1 MKKLFEFIKWFFY
14 ITTCVLFVCAANIQ
28 ISGSETISAITLWQI
43 LLSGFLTALVT
54 VILRPGEQDGGHI
67 ALIKIIV
74 HYFVL
79 CGVMIGC
86 GYWFG
91 WMGLNLNGI
100 LMMAVSVAVVYLMV
114 FLAGYGLDKKQA
126 DEINKKLKG
135 KYSDK
140 E

>member
-1 MKKLFEFIKWFFY
+1 MKKVFEFIKWFFY

-28 ISGSETISAITLWQI
+28 ILGGETVPTITLWQI
-43 LLSGFLTALVT
+43 LLSGFFTALVT
-54 VILRPGEQDGGHI
+54 VILRPGEQDGGRI
-67 ALIKIIV
+67 VLIKIIV

-86 GYWFG
+86 GYRFG
-91 WMGLNLNGI
+91 WMDLNLNGI

-114 FLAGYGLDKKQA
+114 FLASYWLDKKQA

>member
-1 MKKLFEFIKWFFY
+1 MKKLFEFIRWFFY

-28 ISGSETISAITLWQI
+28 ISGYETVSTITLWQI

-54 VILRPGEQDGGHI
+54 VILRPGEQDSGRVGM
-67 ALIKIIV
+67 IKIIV

-86 GYWFG
+86 GYRFG
-91 WMGLNLNGI
+91 WVDLTLNGI
-100 LMMAVSVAVVYLMV
+100 VMMAISVAVVYLLV
-114 FLAGYGLDKKQA
+114 FLAGYWLDKKQA

>member
-1 MKKLFEFIKWFFY
+1 MKKVFEFIKWFFY

-28 ISGSETISAITLWQI
+28 ISGSETVPTITLWQI

-54 VILRPGEQDGGHI
+54 VIFRPNEQDSGRDGM
-67 ALIKIIV
+67 IKIIV

-86 GYWFG
+86 GCRFG
-91 WMGLNLNGI
+91 WMDLSLNGI
-100 LMMAVSVAVVYLMV
+100 AMMAVSVAVVYLLV
-114 FLAGYGLDKKQA
+114 FLAVYWLDKKQA

>member
-28 ISGSETISAITLWQI
+28 ISGDETVPTITLWQI
-43 LLSGFLTALVT
+43 LLSGFITALIT
-54 VILRPGEQDGGHI
+54 VILRPGEQDGGRI
-67 ALIKIIV
+67 GVIKIIV

-86 GYWFG
+86 GCRFG
-91 WMGLNLNGI
+91 WMNLNLNGI
-100 LMMAVSVAVVYLMV
+100 VMMAVSVAVVYLLV
-114 FLAGYGLDKKQA
+114 FLAGYWLDKKQA

>member
-1 MKKLFEFIKWFFY
+1 MQKIIEFIRWFFY

-28 ISGSETISAITLWQI
+28 ISGDETVPTITLWQI

-54 VILRPGEQDGGHI
+54 VILGPGEQDSSRVGMV
-67 ALIKIIV
+67 KIIV

-86 GYWFG
+86 GYQFG
-91 WMGLNLNGI
+91 WMELNLNGI
-100 LMMAVSVAVVYLMV
+100 VMMAVSVAVVYLLV
-114 FLAGYGLDKKQA
+114 FLAGYLLDKKQA
-126 DEINKKLKG
+126 DEINKKLHG

>member
-1 MKKLFEFIKWFFY
+1 MNKLFEFVRWFFY
-14 ITTCVLFVCAANIQ
+14 INTCVLFVCAANIQ
-28 ISGSETISAITLWQI
+28 ISCSETVPTITLLQI
-43 LLSGFLTALVT
+43 LLSGFFTALVT
-54 VILRPGEQDGGHI
+54 VIFRPGEQDGGRVV
-67 ALIKIIV
+67 LIKIMV

-86 GYWFG
+86 GCRFG
-91 WMGLNLNGI
+91 WMDLNLNGI
-100 LMMAVSVAVVYLMV
+100 VMMAVSVAVVYLLV
-114 FLAGYGLDKKQA
+114 FLAGYWLDKKQA

>member
-1 MKKLFEFIKWFFY
+1 MRRVSEFIKWFFY
-14 ITTCVLFVCAANIQ
+14 ITTCVLLVCAANIQ
-28 ISGSETISAITLWQI
+28 ISGDETIPTVTLWQI

-54 VILRPGEQDGGHI
+54 VILWPGAQDGVRVSV
-67 ALIKIIV
+67 IKIIV

-79 CGVMIGC
+79 CGVMIACGC
-86 GYWFG
+86 QFG
-91 WMGLNLNGI
+91 WMVLNLSGVV
-100 LMMAVSVAVVYLMV
+100 MMTVSVAVVYLLV
-114 FLAGYGLDKKQA
+114 FLASYQVDKKQA